1 MTVNRNDIE
10 EIRRRGILV
19 AMTEI
24 KHTDTPYSEQ
34 IAKLMSMLAEMDE
47 QSARELLEDTIDH
60 AIATVSEQQS
70 AGQPNKSLKTVM
82 DELGVDS

>member
-10 EIRRRGILV
+10 QMRRRGILF
-19 AMTEI
+19 AMTET
-24 KHTDTPYSEQ
+24 KHTDTLYSEQ
-34 IAKLMSMLAEMDE
+34 IAKLTSMLAEMDE
-47 QSARELLEDTIDH
+47 QSARELLEDAIDH

-70 AGQPNKSLKTVM
+70 TGQPNKSLKTVM

>member
-24 KHTDTPYSEQ
+24 KRTDTLYSEQ
-34 IAKLMSMLAEMDE
+34 IAKLTSMLAKMDE
-47 QSARELLEDTIDH
+47 RSARELLEDTIDH
-60 AIATVSEQQS
+60 AIAMVSEQQS
-70 AGQPNKSLKTVM
+70 TGQPNKSPKTVM